1 MARGGIPEVSFRA
14 AINAK
19 SSLNVESTEAALVGG
34 LFHFLRLRLQTL
46 SLVVRVG
53 AWCQRPHRR
62 FLVQHGI
69 QLSASG
75 SIIPPNYHR
84 CLHHTFA
91 YTRYWAPSQQRV
103 KGGGVVVGTVMIRC
117 PKTGRAISTG
127 IRTDVA
133 TFHATP
139 VFFSQV
145 LCPLCQL
152 THEWF
157 AKDAWICDMPGE

>member
-1 MARGGIPEVSFRA
+1 MGITDFSPPDTETIRRLFFSLRPQPKALAIAVAANGHSIVRERLDNTSKLSPMPSSYLRIHALLGSLTAAVKRGDI
-14 AINAK
+14 
-19 SSLNVESTEAALVGG
+19 
-34 LFHFLRLRLQTL
+34 
-46 SLVVRVG
+46 
-53 AWCQRPHRR
+53 
-62 FLVQHGI
+62 
-69 QLSASG
+69 
-75 SIIPPNYHR
+75 
-84 CLHHTFA
+84 
-91 YTRYWAPSQQRV
+91 
-103 KGGGVVVGTVMIRC
+103 VVGTVMIRC

-127 IRTDVA
+127 IRADVA

>member
-1 MARGGIPEVSFRA
+1 
-14 AINAK
+14 
-19 SSLNVESTEAALVGG
+19 
-34 LFHFLRLRLQTL
+34 
-46 SLVVRVG
+46 
-53 AWCQRPHRR
+53 
-62 FLVQHGI
+62 
-69 QLSASG
+69 
-75 SIIPPNYHR
+75 
-84 CLHHTFA
+84 
-91 YTRYWAPSQQRV
+91 
-103 KGGGVVVGTVMIRC
+103 MIRC

-127 IRTDVA
+127 IRADVA